1 MMLRLEK
8 LVKLSAR
15 SFSNI
20 GYHTE
25 PAFTICKL
33 HRAEKNLKPYAA
45 GIWFSLFKIGRI
57 TLENSAM
64 ERRKEDRME
73 RDTEALRKE
82 LLDEACAG
90 AFSGLGAMILDADE
104 IQNADESKLEEI
116 ARRYGK

>member
-1 MMLRLEK
+1 MPAAYGFK
-8 LVKLSAR
+8 F
-15 SFSNI
+15 FS
-20 GYHTE
+20 
-25 PAFTICKL
+25 
-33 HRAEKNLKPYAA
+33 RPYAA
-45 GIWFSLFKIGRI
+45 CIWFSLFKNGRV

-64 ERRKEDRME
+64 EREKEDRME

-104 IQNADESKLEEI
+104 IQNADGSKLEEI

>member
-1 MMLRLEK
+1 MQ
-8 LVKLSAR
+8 
-15 SFSNI
+15 
-20 GYHTE
+20 
-25 PAFTICKL
+25 PAYGFPC
-33 HRAEKNLKPYAA
+33 LKMVD
-45 GIWFSLFKIGRI
+45 GRI

-64 ERRKEDRME
+64 ERKKEDRME

-104 IQNADESKLEEI
+104 IQNADGSKLEEI